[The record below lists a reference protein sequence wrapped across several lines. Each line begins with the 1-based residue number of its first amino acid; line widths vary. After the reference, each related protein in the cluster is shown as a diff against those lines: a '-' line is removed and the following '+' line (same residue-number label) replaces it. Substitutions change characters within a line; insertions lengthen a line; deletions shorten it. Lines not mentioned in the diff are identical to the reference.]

1 MSKSGE
7 MAELSRRGAV
17 SLISFHPANDGTI
30 SNKGAAA
37 LVHMLERELTDER
50 VRAIVIT
57 GAREGIFIRHANLSQ
72 IARAAEAVAN
82 GGADEYDFAA
92 SPFPRLGAMLDSATK
107 PVIAAINGDCMGGGL
122 EIALA
127 CTIRV
132 AAEGTRAIGLPE
144 IRIGIPP
151 GSGGPQRLARLIG
164 RHRARLFTLEGMVLD
179 AHRAHKLGLID
190 YLAQDPVADALA
202 RAEALSARPSTTVSE
217 IMRQMQ
223 PPDAAEIEDNIRG
236 FARSIGQPA
245 TAAALAEIAARA
257 PKLELLD

>member
-1 MSKSGE
+1 
-7 MAELSRRGAV
+7 
-17 SLISFHPANDGTI
+17 
-30 SNKGAAA
+30 
-37 LVHMLERELTDER
+37 
-50 VRAIVIT
+50 
-57 GAREGIFIRHANLSQ
+57 
-72 IARAAEAVAN
+72 
-82 GGADEYDFAA
+82 
-92 SPFPRLGAMLDSATK
+92 MLDSATK